1 MRHAALTVRGAGL
14 GLLLVV
20 LVLVVPG
27 GPAGADPA
35 RPTNYRSRV
44 TSVEPAT
51 PYVHVAVVGGDGF
64 LDMAVEPGHVVVVEG
79 YDGEPYLRFRAD
91 GTVQENQ
98 NSPATYLNRN
108 RYAGAEVP
116 AAIQGDDRPPPDWK
130 TVAHGGHHAWPDH
143 RIHFMG
149 KDPSVVGGLSEGRPV
164 EWSGGVPFT
173 VDGDPVVANGSYR
186 LLDAPSPL
194 PWIALTVVLT
204 AALVVAGRR
213 RPVLVA
219 GVALLLGGVVALGV
233 GGAQNAAIPPGAGAT
248 PLTVVLPAVAIVT
261 AAIAGARSSTPTGVI
276 AALASAATIGGW
288 VLTRFTVFTK
298 AVLPTD
304 LAPGLDRAGTAVALA
319 TAIGGAVLTVRSG
332 GLSLP
337 RLEPAD
343 AAPDPA
349 PTASPPA

>member
-1 MRHAALTVRGAGL
+1 MRRSAL

-20 LVLVVPG
+20 LALVVPG
-27 GPAGADPA
+27 SPAGADPA
-35 RPTNYRSRV
+35 RPTNFRSQV
-44 TSVEPAT
+44 TSIEPPTSVVQVE
-51 PYVHVAVVGGDGF
+51 VVGGDGF
-64 LDMAVEPGHVVVVEG
+64 LDMRVEPGHEVVVEG

-108 RYAGAEVP
+108 RYAGAQVP
-116 AAIQGDDRPPPDWK
+116 EAIAGDGRPPPSWK
-130 TVAHGGHHAWPDH
+130 TVATNGRLAWHDH

-149 KDPSVVGGLSEGRPV
+149 SDPSAVRGLSAGDPV

-173 VDGDPVVANGSYR
+173 VDGEQVVARGNYR

-194 PWIALTVVLT
+194 PWMALAAAVTVVLV
-204 AALVVAGRR
+204 LLGRR

-219 GVALLLGGVVALGV
+219 GVALLA
-233 GGAQNAAIPPGAGAT
+233 GGAASFAVGWAQNSAIPPGAGAT
-248 PLTVVLPAVAIVT
+248 PLTVALPVVAMVT
-261 AAIAGARSSTPTGVI
+261 AAIAIARSSTPTGVI
-276 AALASAATIGGW
+276 AALASAATTGGW
-288 VLTRFTVFTK
+288 VLTRYAVFTK

-304 LAPGLDRAGTAVALA
+304 LSPGLDRAGTAVALA
-319 TAIGGAVLTVRSG
+319 AAIGGAILTVRSG

-337 RLEPAD
+337 RLDPLATEPGP
-343 AAPDPA
+343 APPA